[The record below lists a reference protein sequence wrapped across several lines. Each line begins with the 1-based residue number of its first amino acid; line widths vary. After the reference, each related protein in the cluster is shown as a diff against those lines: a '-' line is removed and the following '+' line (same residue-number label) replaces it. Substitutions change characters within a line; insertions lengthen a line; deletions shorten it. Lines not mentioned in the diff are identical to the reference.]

1 MATKTSSKRKNE
13 ILQALAL
20 MLEKDPGERITT
32 AKLAKQVGVSE
43 AALYRHFPS
52 KARMFEGLIEFTEEA
67 LFSRLNM
74 IVKESS
80 ELHVQCQQILSL
92 VLTFASRN
100 PGICRLLTGE
110 ALSGENERLRGR
122 ISQLFSRIETHIKQ
136 LFRQNEIETKGKYT
150 PDVASRANLLVAV
163 AEGRIQQY
171 VRTDFT
177 QSPLASWENQWEFLQ
192 NITAVDAQ

>member
-1 MATKTSSKRKNE
+1 MATKNSSKRKNE

-32 AKLAKQVGVSE
+32 AKLAKEVGVSE

-67 LFSRLNM
+67 LFSRMNL
-74 IVKESS
+74 IAKEQQ
-80 ELHVQCQQILSL
+80 ELSVQCQQILGL

-110 ALSGENERLRGR
+110 ALSGEHERLRGR
-122 ISQLFSRIETHIKQ
+122 VSQLFNRVETNIKQ
-136 LFRQNEIETKGKYT
+136 LFRQHEVETRGKYT
-150 PDVASRANLLVAV
+150 PDVGSRANLLVAV
-163 AEGRIQQY
+163 VEGRIQQY

-177 QSPLASWENQWEFLQ
+177 QSPLASWDSQWQLLEP
-192 NITAVDAQ
+192 ITVAD

>member
-1 MATKTSSKRKNE
+1 MATKNSSKRKNE

-32 AKLAKQVGVSE
+32 AKLAKEVGVSE

-67 LFSRLNM
+67 IFSRMN
-74 IVKESS
+74 IIAKEQSD
-80 ELHVQCQQILSL
+80 LGTQCQQTLSL
-92 VLTFASRN
+92 ILTFASRN

-110 ALSGENERLRGR
+110 ALSGEHERLRGR
-122 ISQLFSRIETHIKQ
+122 ISQLFNRVETQIKQ
-136 LFRQNEIETKGKYT
+136 LFRQHEVAVKGKYS
-150 PDVASRANLLVAV
+150 PEVGSRANLLVAV
-163 AEGRIQQY
+163 VEGRIQQY

-177 QSPLASWENQWEFLQ
+177 QSPLASWDNQWQLLSP
-192 NITAVDAQ
+192 ITGLSS

>member
-1 MATKTSSKRKNE
+1 MTTRNSSKRKNE

-32 AKLAKQVGVSE
+32 AKLAKEVGVSE

-67 LFSRLNM
+67 IFSRMNLIAKEQTDLN
-74 IVKESS
+74 
-80 ELHVQCQQILSL
+80 LQCQQTLGLI
-92 VLTFASRN
+92 LTFASRN

-110 ALSGENERLRGR
+110 ALSGEHERLRGR
-122 ISQLFSRIETHIKQ
+122 ISQLFNRVETQIKQ
-136 LFRQNEIETKGKYT
+136 LFRQHEVATKGKYT
-150 PDVASRANLLVAV
+150 PEIGSRANLLVAV
-163 AEGRIQQY
+163 VEGRILQY

-177 QSPLASWENQWEFLQ
+177 QSPLASWDSQWQLLQ
-192 NITAVDAQ
+192 SITAVD

>member
-1 MATKTSSKRKNE
+1 MATKNSSKRKNE

-32 AKLAKQVGVSE
+32 AKLAKEVGVSE

-67 LFSRLNM
+67 LFSRMNL
-74 IVKESS
+74 IAKEQQQLS
-80 ELHVQCQQILSL
+80 VQCQQILGL

-110 ALSGENERLRGR
+110 ALSGEHERLRGR
-122 ISQLFSRIETHIKQ
+122 ISQLFNRVETNIKQ
-136 LFRQNEIETKGKYT
+136 LFRQHEVETRGKYT
-150 PDVASRANLLVAV
+150 PDVGSRANLLVAV
-163 AEGRIQQY
+163 VEGRIQQY

-177 QSPLASWENQWEFLQ
+177 QSPLASWDSQWQLLEPM
-192 NITAVDAQ
+192 TVAD

>member
-1 MATKTSSKRKNE
+1 MATKNSSKRKNE

-32 AKLAKQVGVSE
+32 AKLAKEVGVSE

-67 LFSRLNM
+67 LFSRMNL
-74 IVKESS
+74 IAKEQQQLS
-80 ELHVQCQQILSL
+80 VQCQQILGL

-110 ALSGENERLRGR
+110 ALSGEHERLRGR
-122 ISQLFSRIETHIKQ
+122 ISQLFNRVETNIKQ
-136 LFRQNEIETKGKYT
+136 LFRQHEVETRGKYT
-150 PDVASRANLLVAV
+150 PDVGSRANLLVAV
-163 AEGRIQQY
+163 VEGRIQQY

-177 QSPLASWENQWEFLQ
+177 QSPLASWDSQWQLLEP
-192 NITAVDAQ
+192 ITVAD

>member
-1 MATKTSSKRKNE
+1 MATKNSSKRKNE

-32 AKLAKQVGVSE
+32 AKLAKEVGVSE

-67 LFSRLNM
+67 LFSRMNL
-74 IVKESS
+74 IAKEQQ
-80 ELHVQCQQILSL
+80 ELSVQCQQILGL

-110 ALSGENERLRGR
+110 ALSGEHERLRGR
-122 ISQLFSRIETHIKQ
+122 ISQLFNRVETNIKQ
-136 LFRQNEIETKGKYT
+136 LFRQHEVETRGKYT
-150 PDVASRANLLVAV
+150 PDVGSRANLLVAV
-163 AEGRIQQY
+163 VEGRIQQY

-177 QSPLASWENQWEFLQ
+177 QSPLASWDSQWQLLEPM
-192 NITAVDAQ
+192 TVAD

>member
-1 MATKTSSKRKNE
+1 MTTKNSSKRKNE

-67 LFSRLNM
+67 LFSRINL
-74 IVKESS
+74 IAKEQMTLS
-80 ELHVQCQQILSL
+80 VQCEQILSL

-110 ALSGENERLRGR
+110 ALSGEHERLRGR
-122 ISQLFSRIETHIKQ
+122 ISQLFNRIETQIKQ
-136 LFRQNEIETKGKYT
+136 LFRQHEVSAKVKYM
-150 PDVASRANLLVAV
+150 PEVSGRANLLLATV
-163 AEGRIQQY
+163 EGRIQQY
-171 VRTDFT
+171 VRTDFV
-177 QSPLASWENQWEFLQ
+177 QSPLASWENQWQLLEP
-192 NITAVDAQ
+192 ITVAN

>member
-1 MATKTSSKRKNE
+1 MTTKNSSKRKNE

-32 AKLAKQVGVSE
+32 AKLAKEVGVSE

-67 LFSRLNM
+67 IFSRMNL
-74 IVKESS
+74 IAKEQGDINT
-80 ELHVQCQQILSL
+80 QCQQTLSL
-92 VLTFASRN
+92 ILTFASRN

-110 ALSGENERLRGR
+110 ALSGEHERLRGR
-122 ISQLFSRIETHIKQ
+122 ISQLFNRVETQIKQ
-136 LFRQNEIETKGKYT
+136 LFRQHEVATMGKYT
-150 PDVASRANLLVAV
+150 PEIGSRANLLVAV
-163 AEGRIQQY
+163 VEGRIQQY

-177 QSPLASWENQWEFLQ
+177 QSPLASWENQWQLLQ
-192 NITAVDAQ
+192 ATTAID

>member
-1 MATKTSSKRKNE
+1 MAAKNSSKRKNE

-67 LFSRLNM
+67 IFSRMNIIAKEQSALN
-74 IVKESS
+74 
-80 ELHVQCQQILSL
+80 LQCQQTLSL
-92 VLTFASRN
+92 ILTFASRN

-110 ALSGENERLRGR
+110 ALSGEHERLRGR
-122 ISQLFSRIETHIKQ
+122 ISQLFNRVETHLKQ
-136 LFRQNEIETKGKYT
+136 LFRQYEVAVKGRYS
-150 PDVASRANLLVAV
+150 PDAGSRANLLIATV
-163 AEGRIQQY
+163 EGRIQQY
-171 VRTDFT
+171 VRTDFS
-177 QSPLASWENQWEFLQ
+177 QSPLASWDSQWQLLEP
-192 NITAVDAQ
+192 ITVLSA

>member
-1 MATKTSSKRKNE
+1 MTTRNSSKRKNE

-32 AKLAKQVGVSE
+32 AKLAKEVGVSE

-67 LFSRLNM
+67 IFSRMNL
-74 IVKESS
+74 IAKEQTD
-80 ELHVQCQQILSL
+80 LDTQCQQTLGLILPY
-92 VLTFASRN
+92 ASRN

-110 ALSGENERLRGR
+110 ALSGEHERLRGR
-122 ISQLFSRIETHIKQ
+122 ISQLFNRVETQIKQ
-136 LFRQNEIETKGKYT
+136 LFRQHEIATKGKYT
-150 PDVASRANLLVAV
+150 PEVGSRANLLVAV
-163 AEGRIQQY
+163 VEGRILQY

-177 QSPLASWENQWEFLQ
+177 QSPLASWDNQWQLLQ
-192 NITAVDAQ
+192 SITAVDS

>member
-1 MATKTSSKRKNE
+1 MATKNSSKRKNE

-67 LFSRLNM
+67 LFSRINL
-74 IVKESS
+74 IAKEQMTLS
-80 ELHVQCQQILSL
+80 VQCQQILSL

-110 ALSGENERLRGR
+110 ALSGEHERLRGR
-122 ISQLFSRIETHIKQ
+122 ISQLFNRIETQIKQ
-136 LFRQNEIETKGKYT
+136 LFRQHEVSTKAKYT
-150 PDVASRANLLVAV
+150 PEVSSRANLLLAAV
-163 AEGRIQQY
+163 EGRIQQY
-171 VRTDFT
+171 VRTDFI
-177 QSPLASWENQWEFLQ
+177 QSPLASWDSQWQLLES
-192 NITAVDAQ
+192 ITVAD

>member
-74 IVKESS
+74 ISKEHS
-80 ELHVQCQQILSL
+80 ELDIQCQQILSL

-110 ALSGENERLRGR
+110 ALSGEHERLRGR
-122 ISQLFSRIETHIKQ
+122 VSQLFSRIETHIKQ

-177 QSPLASWENQWEFLQ
+177 QSPLASWDSQWAFLRH
-192 NITAVDAQ
+192 ITAVDAG

>member
-1 MATKTSSKRKNE
+1 MATKNSSKRKNE

-67 LFSRLNM
+67 LFSRINL
-74 IVKESS
+74 IAKEQA
-80 ELHVQCQQILSL
+80 ELSVQCQQILGL
-92 VLTFASRN
+92 VLTFASKN

-110 ALSGENERLRGR
+110 ALSGEHERLRGR
-122 ISQLFSRIETHIKQ
+122 ISQLFNRIETQIKQ
-136 LFRQNEIETKGKYT
+136 LFRQHEVATKAKYT
-150 PDVASRANLLVAV
+150 PEVGSRANLLLAV
-163 AEGRIQQY
+163 VEGRIQQY
-171 VRTDFT
+171 VRTDFL
-177 QSPLASWENQWEFLQ
+177 QSPLASWESQWQLLEA
-192 NITAVDAQ
+192 ITLAD

>member
-1 MATKTSSKRKNE
+1 MATKNSSKRKNE

-32 AKLAKQVGVSE
+32 AKLAKEVGVSE

-67 LFSRLNM
+67 LFSRMNL
-74 IVKESS
+74 IAKEQQ
-80 ELHVQCQQILSL
+80 ELSVQCQQILGL

-110 ALSGENERLRGR
+110 ALSGEHERLRGR
-122 ISQLFSRIETHIKQ
+122 ISQLFNRVETNIKQ
-136 LFRQNEIETKGKYT
+136 LFRQHEVETRGKYT
-150 PDVASRANLLVAV
+150 PDVGSRANLLVAV
-163 AEGRIQQY
+163 VEGRIQQY

-177 QSPLASWENQWEFLQ
+177 QSPLASWDSQWQLLEP
-192 NITAVDAQ
+192 ITVAD